1 MFRRFFSETTMES
14 YTDSLK
20 RLRDALSEA
29 DTVII
34 GAGSGLSIAAGYTY
48 SGERFGRYFS
58 DFAKKYHIKDMYS
71 GGFYPFPDMETYW
84 AWWSRHI
91 WVNRYVP
98 IPNDTYDRL
107 YDLVKDKD
115 YFVLT
120 TNVDHC
126 FQRSGFDKKRLFY
139 TQGDYGLLQSSNPH
153 GASAHKTYDNEEIC
167 RKMLL
172 AQGFEIGE
180 DNSLIIPEGA
190 EIKMRI
196 PTELVPYCP
205 DDGELMTT
213 NLRADDTFVE
223 DEGWHQAAERYSE
236 FLRRH
241 EGTKTVFLETAVGFN
256 TPGIVKFSFWKMT
269 SQWPDATYVCLNQG
283 QAYAPDEI
291 RKKSICINGDL
302 KEILA
307 EL

>member
-1 MFRRFFSETTMES
+1 MFGRMRITPETTENGIE
-14 YTDSLK
+14 K
-20 RLRDALSEA
+20 VRKALDEA

-34 GAGSGLSIAAGYTY
+34 GAGSGLSTAAGYTY
-48 SGERFGRYFS
+48 SGERFYKYFS
-58 DFAKKYHIKDMYS
+58 DFAEKYHIEDMYS

-107 YDLVKDKD
+107 FDLVKDKD

-153 GASAHKTYDNEEIC
+153 GASAHKTYNNEEIC

-196 PTELVPYCP
+196 PTELIPYCP

-213 NLRADDTFVE
+213 NLRADDSFAE
-223 DEGWHQAAERYSE
+223 DEGWHKAAERYSE

-241 EGTKTVFLETAVGFN
+241 EGTKTVFVETAVGFN
-256 TPGIVKFSFWKMT
+256 TPGIVKFSFWKMVNE
-269 SQWPDATYVCLNQG
+269 WPDAAYICLNQG

>member
-1 MFRRFFSETTMES
+1 MFGRMRITPETTENGIE
-14 YTDSLK
+14 K
-20 RLRDALSEA
+20 VRKALDEA

-34 GAGSGLSIAAGYTY
+34 GAGSGLSTAAGYTY
-48 SGERFGRYFS
+48 SGERFYKYFS
-58 DFAKKYHIKDMYS
+58 DFAEKYHIEDMYS

-107 YDLVKDKD
+107 FNLVKDKD

-139 TQGDYGLLQSSNPH
+139 TQGDYGLLQSSDPH

-196 PTELVPYCP
+196 PTELIPYCP

-213 NLRADDTFVE
+213 NLRADDSFVE
-223 DEGWHQAAERYSE
+223 DEGWHKAAERYSE

-241 EGTKTVFLETAVGFN
+241 EGTKTVFVETAVGFN
-256 TPGIVKFSFWKMT
+256 TPGIVKFAFWKMT
-269 SQWPDATYVCLNQG
+269 GEWPDATYICLNQG

-291 RKKSICINGDL
+291 KKKSICINGDL